1 MKKFEKQLKLIQSEI
16 AQNEIVLT
24 GDLDINDYDLNYLVA
39 KKLIMMEPAGDN
51 QFYVLLDDL
60 GFTYFDDKKEQIKS
74 AFLHW
79 SISIVVAVIS
89 AVFGSVITLVIQHAL
104 SL

>member
-39 KKLIMMEPAGDN
+39 KN
-51 QFYVLLDDL
+51 
-60 GFTYFDDKKEQIKS
+60 
-74 AFLHW
+74 
-79 SISIVVAVIS
+79 
-89 AVFGSVITLVIQHAL
+89 
-104 SL
+104 